1 MTHSFHNPTAPSRS
15 IRRPLLLAGLCL
27 ALLGCTSGNTMPMI
41 FQPQAQDYFE
51 GPLLQAGQAIERGDA
66 AALQALQRQGVNF
79 NIPGKQGMTLMWL
92 AIGRKRPDMVTAL
105 VRLGVDPDLQI
116 SQGIGSA
123 LDYTF
128 MTRTD
133 PNNKEGLVLL
143 KAMLDGGLSPNY
155 KTPGGSFLLGMAV
168 AGNVEHVKLVLAYG
182 ADINGVDSLGGG
194 ALHEALSSIEPEIAL
209 YLIEKGIA
217 LNTFTS
223 IGVTPAW
230 SMHLRLTR
238 MDPKYTVT
246 QKMQQ
251 VKEAMQARGVK
262 FPPDPPEVV
271 RDHMRAQGLRVVVP
285 QGQSK

>member
-1 MTHSFHNPTAPSRS
+1 MIHTHNNPTASCRS
-15 IRRPLLLAGLCL
+15 IRRPLLVGLCL
-27 ALLGCTSGNTMPMI
+27 ALLGCTNPRNGISML
-41 FQPQAQDYFE
+41 FQPQSKDYFE
-51 GPLLQAGQAIERGDA
+51 GPLLQAGQAIERGDVP
-66 AALQALQRQGVNF
+66 ALQALQRQGVNF
-79 NIPGKQGMTLMWL
+79 NVSGKQGMTLMWL
-92 AIGRKRPDMVTAL
+92 AIGQKRPDMVTAL
-105 VRLGVDPDLQI
+105 VRLGVDPDRQI

-168 AGNVEHVKLVLAYG
+168 AGNVEHVKLVLSYG

-209 YLIEKGIA
+209 YLIERGIS
-217 LNTFTS
+217 LNTYTS

-230 SMHLRLTR
+230 SVHLRLAR
-238 MDPKYTVT
+238 MDPKYPVT
-246 QKMQQ
+246 QQMQK

-285 QGQSK
+285 HGQSK

>member
-182 ADINGVDSLGGG
+182 GDINGVDSLGGG
-194 ALHEALSSIEPEIAL
+194 ALYASLMRLKLDIAM
-209 YLIEKGIA
+209 YLVANGIS
-217 LNTFTS
+217 LNTFDNGG
-223 IGVTPAW
+223 ITPAW
-230 SMHLRLTR
+230 SVQHDIDRQVSGPIKDKLIALRA
-238 MDPKYTVT
+238 
-246 QKMQQ
+246 
-251 VKEAMQARGVK
+251 AMQARGVK

>member
-1 MTHSFHNPTAPSRS
+1 MPGSLVG
-15 IRRPLLLAGLCL
+15 RRPLLLAGLCL

-66 AALQALQRQGVNF
+66 AALQALQRQGLNF
-79 NIPGKQGMTLMWL
+79 NTPGKQGMTLMWL
-92 AIGRKRPDMVTAL
+92 AIGQKRPDMVTAL
-105 VRLGVDPDLQI
+105 VRLGVDPDQQI

-155 KTPGGSFLLGMAV
+155 KTAGGSFLLGMAV

-182 ADINGVDSLGGG
+182 GDINGVDSLGGG
-194 ALHEALSSIEPEIAL
+194 ALYASLMRLKLDIAM
-209 YLIEKGIA
+209 YLVANGIS
-217 LNTFTS
+217 LNTFDNGG
-223 IGVTPAW
+223 ITPAW
-230 SMHLRLTR
+230 SVQHDIDRQVSGPIKDKLIALRA
-238 MDPKYTVT
+238 
-246 QKMQQ
+246 
-251 VKEAMQARGVK
+251 AMQARGVK

-271 RDHMRAQGLRVVVP
+271 RDHMRAQCLKVVVP
-285 QGQSK
+285 HGQSK